1 MVKKAAE
8 IFGKT
13 KSQVDPYLREANS
26 KLAATVLWVNDFRK
40 THLTERQFTYI
51 LAILVGFL
59 SGLIAVTIKNIVHII
74 ELALTSP
81 FLDEYQ
87 YFLYFIYPLIGVLL
101 AQWFIKNVIRQKV
114 NHGIPNALH
123 AISKKNGL
131 IKKHN
136 LYSSIVSATLTVGFG
151 GSAGLEGPTVG
162 TTSAWGANIGTL
174 FKLPYKTRTL
184 LIGCGAAGAMS
195 ALFNSPIAAIV
206 FAIEVIMLDLTTAS
220 LIPLLLASASA
231 AITSQLFLGDDILF
245 HFTIRETFRIEH
257 LPYYLGLGVFTGIAS
272 IHFFKAYTTING
284 IFDRIKTQRTKTIV
298 AGSILGLLLFL
309 MPPLYGEGY
318 ETINAI
324 IEGKPFEALEN
335 TLFSEYATNP
345 LIVMLFFLILGV
357 LKVVATTLTFRAGG
371 VGGTFAPTLFMGSVL
386 GFVYASAINHFGIG
400 DVPVS
405 NFVLVAMAGLVA
417 GNLHAPLMSIFLIA
431 EITGGYEL
439 FVPLMITS
447 SIAFVTVKQ
456 FVPHSIYTTQLARR
470 GELITHDK
478 DQAVLTLMKLHREI
492 ETDIA
497 IVDPYDTLGQLVKTI
512 AQSHRNLFAVVD
524 KENNF
529 IGVVNLNEIRH
540 IIFKHELYDSTFVH
554 DLMNNPPEYVRKE
567 DTMDSV
573 MNKFESSGAWNL
585 PVLDDQGHY
594 IGFVSK
600 SKLFNAYRGLLKEFY
615 SSN

>member
-1 MVKKAAE
+1 VNKASE
-8 IFGKT
+8 IFDKT
-13 KSQVDPYLREANS
+13 RSQVDPFLREANS
-26 KLAATVLWVNDFRK
+26 HLGRFVVWVNEFRK
-40 THLTERQFTYI
+40 KHLSERQFTYV
-51 LAILVGFL
+51 LAIVVGFL
-59 SGLIAVTIKNIVHII
+59 SGIIAVLIKNIVHLV
-74 ELALTSP
+74 ELVLTTSI
-81 FLDEYQ
+81 LDNYK
-87 YFLYFIYPLIGVLL
+87 YILYFVYPLIGILL
-101 AQWFIKNVIRQKV
+101 AQWFINKVIRQKI
-114 NHGIPNALH
+114 NHGIPNTLH
-123 AISKKNGL
+123 AISQKNAL

-136 LYSSIVSATLTVGFG
+136 LYSSIVSAALTVGFG
-151 GSAGLEGPTVG
+151 GSAGLEGPAVG

-245 HFTIRETFRIEH
+245 HFAIRETFRIEH

-272 IHFFKAYTTING
+272 IHFFKAYTTVNG
-284 IFDRIKTQRTKTIV
+284 IFDRIKKQRTKTIV
-298 AGSILGLLLFL
+298 AGTILGLLIFL

-318 ETINAI
+318 NTINAI
-324 IEGKPFEALEN
+324 IEGRPFDVLEN
-335 TLFSEYATNP
+335 SLFSDYASNP
-345 LIVMLFFLILGV
+345 IFLIVFFLALGIF
-357 LKVVATTLTFRAGG
+357 KVFATTLTFRAGG
-371 VGGTFAPTLFMGSVL
+371 VGGTFAPTLFIGSVL
-386 GFVYASAINHFGIG
+386 GYFYATAINHFGLG
-400 DVPVS
+400 DLPIS
-405 NFVLVAMAGLVA
+405 NFVLVAMAGLMA
-417 GNLHAPLMSIFLIA
+417 GNLHAPLMAIFLIA

-470 GELITHDK
+470 GELITHNK
-478 DQAVLTLMKLHREI
+478 DAAVLTLMKLHREI

-497 IVDPYDTLGQLVKTI
+497 TIDPYSTLGELVKTI
-512 AQSHRNLFAVVD
+512 SKSHRNLFAVVD
-524 KENNF
+524 QQNNF
-529 IGVVNLNEIRH
+529 IGVVNLNEIRN
-540 IIFKHELYDSTFVH
+540 IIFKHELYNTTFVH
-554 DLMNNPPEYVRKE
+554 DIMNNPPEYVRKE

-573 MNKFESSGAWNL
+573 MQKFESSGAWNL

-600 SKLFNAYRGLLKEFY
+600 SKLFSAYRGMLKEFY
-615 SSN
+615 SES

>member
-1 MVKKAAE
+1 MNKASE
-8 IFGKT
+8 IFDKT
-13 KSQVDPYLREANS
+13 RSQVDPFLREANS
-26 KLAATVLWVNDFRK
+26 HLGRFVVWVNEFRK
-40 THLTERQFTYI
+40 KHLSERQFTYV
-51 LAILVGFL
+51 LAIVVGFL
-59 SGLIAVTIKNIVHII
+59 SGIIAVLIKNIVHLV
-74 ELALTSP
+74 ELVLTTSI
-81 FLDEYQ
+81 LDNYK
-87 YFLYFIYPLIGVLL
+87 YILYFVYPLIGILL
-101 AQWFIKNVIRQKV
+101 AQWFINKVIRQKI
-114 NHGIPNALH
+114 NHGIPNTLH
-123 AISKKNGL
+123 AISQKNAL

-136 LYSSIVSATLTVGFG
+136 LYSSIVSAALTVGFG
-151 GSAGLEGPTVG
+151 GSAGLEGPAVG

-245 HFTIRETFRIEH
+245 HFAIRETFRIEH

-272 IHFFKAYTTING
+272 IHFFKAYTTVNG
-284 IFDRIKTQRTKTIV
+284 IFDRIKKQRTKTIV
-298 AGSILGLLLFL
+298 AGTILGLLIFL

-318 ETINAI
+318 NTINAI
-324 IEGKPFEALEN
+324 IEGRPFDVLEN
-335 TLFSEYATNP
+335 SLFSDYASNP
-345 LIVMLFFLILGV
+345 IFLIVFFLALGIF
-357 LKVVATTLTFRAGG
+357 KVFATTLTFRAGG

-386 GFVYASAINHFGIG
+386 GYFYATAINHFGLG
-400 DVPVS
+400 DLPIS
-405 NFVLVAMAGLVA
+405 NFVLVAMAGLMA
-417 GNLHAPLMSIFLIA
+417 GNLHAPLMAIFLIA

-470 GELITHDK
+470 GELITHNK
-478 DQAVLTLMKLHREI
+478 DAAVLTLMKLHREI

-497 IVDPYDTLGQLVKTI
+497 TIDPYSTLGELVKTI
-512 AQSHRNLFAVVD
+512 SKSHRNLFAVVD
-524 KENNF
+524 QQNNF
-529 IGVVNLNEIRH
+529 IGVVNLNEIRN
-540 IIFKHELYDSTFVH
+540 IIFKHELYNTTFVH
-554 DLMNNPPEYVRKE
+554 DIMNNPPEYVRKE

-573 MNKFESSGAWNL
+573 MQKFESSGAWNL

-600 SKLFNAYRGLLKEFY
+600 SKLFSAYRGMLKEFY
-615 SSN
+615 SES

>member
-1 MVKKAAE
+1 VNKASE
-8 IFGKT
+8 IFDKT
-13 KSQVDPYLREANS
+13 RSQVDPFLREANS
-26 KLAATVLWVNDFRK
+26 HLGRFVVWVNEFRK
-40 THLTERQFTYI
+40 KHLSERQFTYV
-51 LAILVGFL
+51 LAIVVGFL
-59 SGLIAVTIKNIVHII
+59 SGIIAVLIKNIVHLV
-74 ELALTSP
+74 ELVLTTSI
-81 FLDEYQ
+81 LDNYK
-87 YFLYFIYPLIGVLL
+87 YILYFVYPLIGILL
-101 AQWFIKNVIRQKV
+101 AQWFINKVIRQKI
-114 NHGIPNALH
+114 NHGIPNTLH
-123 AISKKNGL
+123 AISQKNAL

-136 LYSSIVSATLTVGFG
+136 LYSSIVSAALTVGFG
-151 GSAGLEGPTVG
+151 GSAGLEGPAVG

-245 HFTIRETFRIEH
+245 HFAIRETFRIEH

-272 IHFFKAYTTING
+272 IHFFKAYTTVNG
-284 IFDRIKTQRTKTIV
+284 IFDRIKKQRTKTIV
-298 AGSILGLLLFL
+298 AGTILGLLIFL

-318 ETINAI
+318 NTINAI
-324 IEGKPFEALEN
+324 IEGRPFDVLEN
-335 TLFSEYATNP
+335 SLFSDYASNP
-345 LIVMLFFLILGV
+345 IFLIVFFLALGIF
-357 LKVVATTLTFRAGG
+357 KVFATTLTFRAGG

-386 GFVYASAINHFGIG
+386 GYFYATAINHFGLG
-400 DVPVS
+400 DLPIS
-405 NFVLVAMAGLVA
+405 NFVLVAMAGLMA
-417 GNLHAPLMSIFLIA
+417 GNLHAPLMAIFLIA

-470 GELITHDK
+470 GELITHNK
-478 DQAVLTLMKLHREI
+478 DAAVLTLMKLHREI

-497 IVDPYDTLGQLVKTI
+497 TIDPYSTLGELVKTI
-512 AQSHRNLFAVVD
+512 SKSHRNLFAVVD
-524 KENNF
+524 QQNNF
-529 IGVVNLNEIRH
+529 IGVVNLNEIRN
-540 IIFKHELYDSTFVH
+540 IIFKHELYNTTFVH
-554 DLMNNPPEYVRKE
+554 DIMNNPPEYVRKE

-573 MNKFESSGAWNL
+573 MQKFESSGAWNL

-600 SKLFNAYRGLLKEFY
+600 SKLFSAYRGMLKEFY
-615 SSN
+615 SES